1 MKYSNFELLTILWTN
16 FLNLFF
22 GLKNPK
28 VLPLIG
34 LAFFFANFFFL
45 FEGVAGVVGVIGIDF
60 DESLLLVKNDNP
72 KIDFSVFVLSN

>member
-1 MKYSNFELLTILWTN
+1 
-16 FLNLFF
+16 
-22 GLKNPK
+22 
-28 VLPLIG
+28 LPLIG